1 MLHDAQLS
9 GAGAT
14 ILIPMDRYPQVFST
28 THLVILPYVIYIS
41 SCFVLI
47 SVFSGFQKTPLLR
60 TPT

>member
-14 ILIPMDRYPQVFST
+14 ILISMDRYPQVFST

-41 SCFVLI
+41 LCFVLT
-47 SVFSGFQKTPLLR
+47 SVFTDL
-60 TPT
+60 